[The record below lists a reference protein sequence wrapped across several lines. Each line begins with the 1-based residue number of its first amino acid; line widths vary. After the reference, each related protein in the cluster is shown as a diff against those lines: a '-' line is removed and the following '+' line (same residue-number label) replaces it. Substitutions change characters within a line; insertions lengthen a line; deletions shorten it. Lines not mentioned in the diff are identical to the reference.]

1 MSRPTSGLFH
11 KVVSLCKRRGFIFEV
26 PGEGERTYDYGPLG
40 AELKSNLINEW
51 YSQSMG
57 ISNYAVCL
65 LQYAK
70 LHMHTNNPN
79 TRPILER
86 KISFHCILSSI
97 VSFLL

>member
-1 MSRPTSGLFH
+1 M
-11 KVVSLCKRRGFIFEV
+11 